1 MKNNKFINGPVNSIR
16 LEGLI
21 NNINKTI
28 YLFGDI
34 HVPYSKQTKCKNN
47 DKDFLEYFKEN
58 IKNKSINYDLFF
70 ELGPLH
76 HYLTIPQT
84 EQKHIDKVA
93 HFFKDSINIDKNK
106 GSKTNVNLRL
116 HYVDFR
122 DLFKSSFNKI
132 LSEIYNLINIKLCKK
147 NINQEDLSNLKLLV
161 ISLQEEFNS
170 MFKKTEN
177 NNKIQHLIDKIKYN
191 YNNPAV
197 KNILINFFKEIKDLS
212 IKFNKSIKSIITFI
226 DKSKII
232 PNGNLNNDLSYFGN
246 IQEKIGIPYELMK
259 YYTEIDNYSYKT
271 YSYIVDIYFLRR
283 FLDKDYITNGIV
295 YMGIYHIAFYCY
307 VLVKYFNFKITHIA
321 NDTISIKKLEM
332 KIKKEKF
339 SKDIIKT
346 LMDKKLNQCSNL
358 SIFPE
363 GFN

>member
-1 MKNNKFINGPVNSIR
+1 
-16 LEGLI
+16 
-21 NNINKTI
+21 
-28 YLFGDI
+28 
-34 HVPYSKQTKCKNN
+34 
-47 DKDFLEYFKEN
+47 
-58 IKNKSINYDLFF
+58 
-70 ELGPLH
+70 
-76 HYLTIPQT
+76 
-84 EQKHIDKVA
+84 
-93 HFFKDSINIDKNK
+93 
-106 GSKTNVNLRL
+106 
-116 HYVDFR
+116 
-122 DLFKSSFNKI
+122 
-132 LSEIYNLINIKLCKK
+132 
-147 NINQEDLSNLKLLV
+147 
-161 ISLQEEFNS
+161 
-170 MFKKTEN
+170 
-177 NNKIQHLIDKIKYN
+177 
-191 YNNPAV
+191 
-197 KNILINFFKEIKDLS
+197 
-212 IKFNKSIKSIITFI
+212 
-226 DKSKII
+226 
-232 PNGNLNNDLSYFGN
+232 
-246 IQEKIGIPYELMK
+246 MK